1 MGLSVDPWTRGEAM
15 RALTSIPVVRYA
27 QFPVVPRRLGEG
39 SSRPEG
45 DLQVRRNEGLE
56 SERKRS
62 SAAGAGSARSG
73 RTFKLGRSGTLPD
86 GTPREG
92 WRGLPIRNA
101 IQRACILRGRAAK
114 RDNKL
119 SHSKSLLLWS
129 IRFRAW
135 APKSSNRVPEAATKS
150 FTVRE
155 ITRYRRAFPKHLAV
169 SAVDEWTAS
178 PLRKNSLIATETRRK
193 MTIIRNSRA
202 DLKAPVIA
210 QAISPPGT
218 GVTPG
223 KEEEAAPMEHIDRRE
238 VLLGSGAASGA
249 LLLGRGFASAAE
261 IREQLIP
268 GPISRRRCRRRRRRW

>member
-1 MGLSVDPWTRGEAM
+1 MLLPRNCAKAFRRRKSTSARTRQPQRRRMKRTRTRGEAM

-155 ITRYRRAFPKHLAV
+155 ISTLSACVSETSGRFGRRRM
-169 SAVDEWTAS
+169 D
-178 PLRKNSLIATETRRK
+178 
-193 MTIIRNSRA
+193 
-202 DLKAPVIA
+202 
-210 QAISPPGT
+210 
-218 GVTPG
+218 
-223 KEEEAAPMEHIDRRE
+223 
-238 VLLGSGAASGA
+238 
-249 LLLGRGFASAAE
+249 GFAAAQE
-261 IREQLIP
+261 
-268 GPISRRRCRRRRRRW
+268 

>member
-45 DLQVRRNEGLE
+45 DLQGRRNEGAE

-62 SAAGAGSARSG
+62 SAEARCAKSG
-73 RTFKLGRSGTLPD
+73 RTFKSGRLGPD

-101 IQRACILRGRAAK
+101 IRAPAFCAAWLRKETKNSATRKAYFSGQYVSGHGRRNPRTECRRLQPSPSRCA
-114 RDNKL
+114 
-119 SHSKSLLLWS
+119 SHV
-129 IRFRAW
+129 IGVRFRNIW
-135 APKSSNRVPEAATKS
+135 PFRPSTK
-150 FTVRE
+150 
-155 ITRYRRAFPKHLAV
+155 
-169 SAVDEWTAS
+169 WTAS

-193 MTIIRNSRA
+193 TTTIRNLRA
-202 DLKAPVIA
+202 GLESACDYTGDLSARNR
-210 QAISPPGT
+210 
-218 GVTPG
+218 VTPG

-238 VLLGSGAASGA
+238 VLLAAPPQVAHYCWVAG
-249 LLLGRGFASAAE
+249 LPWPRKTASN
-261 IREQLIP
+261 LSL

>member
-1 MGLSVDPWTRGEAM
+1 M

-62 SAAGAGSARSG
+62 SAAGAGCARSG
-73 RTFKLGRSGTLPD
+73 RTFKLGRSGPFPTARPGRD
-86 GTPREG
+86 GGVYRSDM
-92 WRGLPIRNA
+92 
-101 IQRACILRGRAAK
+101 QSSACISRGRAAK

-155 ITRYRRAFPKHLAV
+155 ISTSSARVSETSGRLRSSTNGRLRRCA
-169 SAVDEWTAS
+169 
-178 PLRKNSLIATETRRK
+178 RIGLIATETRRK

-202 DLKAPVIA
+202 DLK
-210 QAISPPGT
+210 
-218 GVTPG
+218 
-223 KEEEAAPMEHIDRRE
+223 R
-238 VLLGSGAASGA
+238 L
-249 LLLGRGFASAAE
+249 
-261 IREQLIP
+261 
-268 GPISRRRCRRRRRRW
+268 